1 MRTSIKSALLI
12 SVLSS
17 NIVNAT
23 AEVKIYGLYFPA
35 LLQLT
40 KQLDSRIEG
49 FAISVYCG
57 HIEAISHIPV
67 DWNIKI
73 NRAISTVDR
82 PGVLFEELLASS
94 GHGASMIPFDEK
106 ARVGQ
111 LDNMIRISVADS
123 QSECF
128 DVSADFAINDG
139 TQHGRN
145 IVFPRSKLE
154 LRP

>member
-23 AEVKIYGLYFPA
+23 AEAKIYGLYFPA

-40 KQLDSRIEG
+40 EQLDNRTEG

-67 DWNIKI
+67 DWSIKI

-82 PGVLFEELLASS
+82 PGILVEELLASS
-94 GHGASMIPFDEK
+94 GHGASMIPFNEK
-106 ARVGQ
+106 ARVRQ
-111 LDNMIRISVADS
+111 LDNMIRITVADS
-123 QSECF
+123 EPECF
-128 DVSADFAINDG
+128 DVSADFAIYDG
-139 TQHGRN
+139 TLHGRN
-145 IVFPRSKLE
+145 LVFPRSKLE
-154 LRP
+154 LKP